1 MTRLPDGPRSPNLF
15 KLLTPLFAALV
26 TLGVFT
32 APAQAI
38 DRAPADYEGDFVT
51 SCKSY
56 GSKSFLDV
64 GTGDCYTCPTSAPSR
79 SVFSV
84 KGGKACFKKAQLV
97 YKKAK
102 RHGKPTGRVVKTKCP
117 SGQFLD
123 VGKGRCYSC
132 AKGYNRTARKVTSK
146 KSCSRRVSKS
156 YKSAGDPDGR
166 HGCPAGS
173 WRHGLTNK
181 CYTCP
186 KGSVRNAKI
195 GTPDSIDACTFTN
208 IGDATNKA
216 RILGAAPAAS
226 KHSKQ
231 KRDTL
236 AIDIREIGREEQE
249 KRDDPNGY
257 RRNKMADIL
266 ERELEA
272 DEGFKVVTLMGGANI
287 SFGGGYGH
295 MRGFAMGL
303 NKDDE
308 LVCREVFTNAGTL
321 GLSAGAGGGEEIGIW
336 RVTMEDVAGE
346 TNGVQGGISLILS
359 YSSGIHWAPDGKWT
373 KPSDYVG
380 LTVMNGVTNSG
391 AGAGAGSGAGL
402 EAGVEYVH
410 GWTKARCTVPCDEL
424 DWDDIPLLDSNSSCK
439 GES

>member
-1 MTRLPDGPRSPNLF
+1 MTRLPDGPRSPIFF
-15 KLLTPLFAALV
+15 KLFTPLIAAMLA
-26 TLGVFT
+26 LGVFA
-32 APAQAI
+32 APAQAV
-38 DRAPADYEGDFVT
+38 DRVPADYVGRFVT
-51 SCKSY
+51 SCKDY
-56 GSKSFLDV
+56 HKKGFLDV
-64 GTGDCYTCPTSAPSR
+64 GLGDCYRCPSSAPSR
-79 SVFSV
+79 SVSSV
-84 KGGKACFKKAQLV
+84 KGGKACFKKAHLA

-102 RHGKPTGRVVKTKCP
+102 RHGKPKGRVVKTKCP

-123 VGKGRCYSC
+123 VRKGRCYSC
-132 AKGYNRTARKVTSK
+132 PSGYKRTARKVTSK
-146 KSCSRRVSKS
+146 KSCSRRIGKS
-156 YKSAGDPDGR
+156 HKSAINLGD
-166 HGCPAGS
+166 HGCPSGS
-173 WRHGLTNK
+173 WRHGLTSK

-195 GTPDSIDACTFTN
+195 GNPGDIDACTFTN

-226 KHSKQ
+226 KHSKK
-231 KRDTL
+231 KRSTL
-236 AIDIREIGREEQE
+236 ALDLGEIVGEEQE

-257 RRNKMADIL
+257 RRRKMADIL
-266 ERELEA
+266 DRELEA
-272 DEGFKVVTLMGGANI
+272 DDGFKVVTLMGGANI

-295 MRGFAMGL
+295 MRGFAMGH

-308 LVCREVFTNAGTL
+308 LVCREVFTNSGTL
-321 GLSAGAGGGEEIGIW
+321 GVSAGAGGGEEIGIW

-346 TNGVQGGISLILS
+346 TNGVQGGISLLLA

-391 AGAGAGSGAGL
+391 TGTGAGSGAGL

-410 GWTKARCTVPCDEL
+410 GWTKARCAVPCDEL